1 MSIKVPIVS
10 EWNSKGVD
18 DAESRL
24 DKFSDRA
31 GKAFAAVG
39 KAAAL
44 AGAAV
49 GAFGVVAVK
58 AAVED
63 AAAQEKLAKT
73 LKNTT
78 NATEDQI
85 DAVED
90 YIGKTAIAT
99 GVADDKLRPA
109 FETLTRSTKDT
120 AKSQELLNLALDISA
135 ATGKDLETVSTAL
148 AKGYG
153 GQETA
158 LKKLGVPLSDAA
170 LKSGDFSVAMAEI
183 NDTFGGT
190 QAALAD
196 TAAGRFQRL
205 QVVFGEIVETVGAAL
220 LPIVEKLAGFA
231 IQTLIP
237 AFEKVSKVID
247 EEGLGGLF
255 KLLGQKIQEGL
266 PIIGEKLKEL
276 AKAFVEWIGPQ
287 IPPMLE
293 KLGELIGAAANW
305 LIETGL
311 PKLVE
316 KLKLLGDKFV
326 EWIGPNIEPMLQELA
341 KFIGKLVEWI
351 LTKAVPKIIEATA
364 KLSAALLKWLVDI
377 GPDLLK
383 GIVSFAGTL
392 ASEVVKAVVEALKQI
407 GNKGLEIGKAF
418 ANAIIRFVNSNVIR
432 KINELLEFT
441 IDPPGPGSVT
451 INPPDIPNIPELATG
466 GIVKARRGGTLAL
479 LGEGGQD
486 EAVIPLDRLGGT
498 GGHTFVIQGALDPV
512 SVAQQIRQILNDDA
526 TRFGRTAFV

>member
-31 GKAFAAVG
+31 GKAFSAIG
-39 KAAAL
+39 KAAAV

-63 AAAQEKLAKT
+63 AEAQEKLAKT

-78 NATEDQI
+78 NATDDQI
-85 DAVED
+85 AAVEKF
-90 YIGKTAIAT
+90 IGKTALAS
-99 GVADDKLRPA
+99 GVADDQLRPA
-109 FETLTRSTKDT
+109 FEILTRATKDT
-120 AKSQELLNLALDISA
+120 TKSQQLLTLAMDISA
-135 ATGKDLETVSTAL
+135 ATGKDLDTVSTAL

-170 LKSGDFSVAMAEI
+170 LKSGDFSVAMAEL
-183 NDTFGGT
+183 NDTFGGS
-190 QAALAD
+190 QAAAAD
-196 TAAGRFQRL
+196 TAAGRFRRL
-205 QVVFGEIVETVGAAL
+205 QVTFGEIVETIGGAL
-220 LPIVEKLAGFA
+220 LPIVEKLSKFA
-231 IQTLIP
+231 IEFLIP
-237 AFEKVSKVID
+237 TFEKLSAVID

-255 KLLGQKIQEGL
+255 RLLGDKIKEAL

-276 AKAFVEWIGPQ
+276 GQAFLDWIGPR
-287 IPPMLE
+287 IKPMLE
-293 KLGELIGAAANW
+293 KLGELLAAAANW

-311 PKLVE
+311 PLLVD
-316 KLKLLGDKFV
+316 KLKILGDKFV
-326 EWIGPNIEPMLQELA
+326 AWIGPNIQPMLEELA
-341 KFIGKLVEWI
+341 VLLGKLTEWI

-364 KLSAALLKWLVDI
+364 KLSAALLKWLFEI
-377 GPDLLK
+377 APDVIK
-383 GIVSFAGTL
+383 GLASFAAIL
-392 ASEVVKAVVEALKQI
+392 AGGVVNAVIEALKQL
-407 GNKGLEIGKAF
+407 GGKGLEVGKAF
-418 ANAIIRFVNSNVIR
+418 ANSIIRFINRNVIG
-432 KINELLEFT
+432 KINDLLEFKV
-441 IDPPGPGSVT
+441 GPLS
-451 INPPDIPNIPELATG
+451 INPPDIPDIPELANG
-466 GIVKARRGGTLAL
+466 GIIRARSGGTLAL
-479 LGEGGQD
+479 VGEGGQD
-486 EAVIPLDRLGGT
+486 EAVIPLSKLGDM
-498 GGHTFVIQGALDPV
+498 GGHTFVINGALDPV